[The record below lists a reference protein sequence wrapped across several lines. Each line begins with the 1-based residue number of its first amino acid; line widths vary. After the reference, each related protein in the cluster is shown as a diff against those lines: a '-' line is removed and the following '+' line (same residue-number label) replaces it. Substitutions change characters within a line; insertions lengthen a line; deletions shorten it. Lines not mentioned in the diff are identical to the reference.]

1 MAPSRP
7 LIGRDPA
14 WLDVMRD
21 VDLIAPYDEPVLL
34 TGQTGTGKSFLARE
48 IHARSPRAAQ
58 PFLTLDCNSLTR
70 DLVETQ
76 LLGIERNV
84 ASNVGARAG
93 FFELADGGTLF
104 IDELGDLPIE
114 MQPKLLHAL
123 QTGEVLRIGAAKPVV
138 VNVRVIA
145 ATNADLTK
153 MVQEKRFREDLY
165 WRLARLRLD
174 LPALS
179 ERPLDVAEF
188 ARAEL
193 ARANEQRKRAGRPAA
208 QFSPAALLALQEH
221 DWSTDVDGLGG
232 DGGGL
237 RELFALVWRALV
249 AADRSARPGARV
261 TIEVAHLSLPRAP
274 SPVMRAPPSL
284 RLSSSR
290 LVWMPRGWPRPLAS
304 RAGLSC
310 DGCAIESS
318 SRANTSSVTAKD
330 VRCSSSTP
338 ITRAVDATPP
348 RALPDA
354 SLPRRSPCAS
364 SLSPCS
370 SLP

>member
-274 SPVMRAPPSL
+274 ATRRA
-284 RLSSSR
+284 R
-290 LVWMPRGWPRPLAS
+290 
-304 RAGLSC
+304 RA
-310 DGCAIESS
+310 
-318 SRANTSSVTAKD
+318 TSA
-330 VRCSSSTP
+330 
-338 ITRAVDATPP
+338 TRARRAVTGHASAAVAALELEPSGLDAEGLAEAIGVSRGTVLRWLRDRVLVEGEHFVRHRQG
-348 RALPDA
+348 RAVLFVHPNHA
-354 SLPRRSPCAS
+354 RG
-364 SLSPCS
+364 
-370 SLP
+370 